1 MLARTFWNKYAQSYF
16 LVYLVFFFFLP
27 SLQDS
32 ISPRVP
38 AAHVTPFPCILR
50 SSLHCLA
57 CLLATLYFLCWCCTL
72 FSACLTLSESL
83 HLASILALSLT
94 GCEWHT
100 EWHVK
105 HFTQLGNS
113 LFLNSHH
120 KCTVHYFSI
129 QIFALNFPGVVLLEG
144 WSPVAKNS
152 IMPQSHLTKTEL
164 LIPILFTVLSN
175 TSTYLNLL

>member
-32 ISPRVP
+32 ISPRVS
-38 AAHVTPFPCILR
+38 AAHVTPFPRILR

-57 CLLATLYFLCWCCTL
+57 CLLATLYFLCWFCTL
-72 FSACLTLSESL
+72 FSACLILSESL
-83 HLASILALSLT
+83 LLASSLALSLT

-100 EWHVK
+100 EQHVK

-113 LFLNSHH
+113 LFFNSHH
-120 KCTVHYFSI
+120 KCTVHYLSI
-129 QIFALNFPGVVLLEG
+129 QIFALNFPWSGIVGGVITSG
-144 WSPVAKNS
+144 K
-152 IMPQSHLTKTEL
+152 EL
-164 LIPILFTVLSN
+164 YHVTVTLDKDWTAHPHSVY
-175 TSTYLNLL
+175 SAL